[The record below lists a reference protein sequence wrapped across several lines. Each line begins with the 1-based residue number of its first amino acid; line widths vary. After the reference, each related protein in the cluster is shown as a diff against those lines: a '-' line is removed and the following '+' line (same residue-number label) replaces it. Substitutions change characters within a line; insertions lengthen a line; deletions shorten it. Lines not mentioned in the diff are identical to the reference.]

1 MPPVRR
7 ARRRTRRR
15 TAVVV
20 GGAAAVAH
28 SGSKKRQQ
36 DEADKEADQAYEDGV
51 ADAQVQQDQTKA
63 QSSDDYVAELEK
75 LGELHD
81 KGILTDE
88 EFAAKKKEILAK

>member
-1 MPPVRR
+1 MPAARR

-20 GGAAAVAH
+20 GGTAAVAH
-28 SGSKKRQQ
+28 SASKKRSQ

-51 ADAQVQQDQTKA
+51 ADAQTQQSQVKD
-63 QSSDDYVAELEK
+63 SDDYMEELEK

-88 EFAAKKKEILAK
+88 EFAVTYNSI